1 MSFKTFAAFC
11 RKLPH
16 ATEDVKWENNLVFS
30 IGGKMFAV
38 FELPDISHVSFRATP
53 WLFATL
59 TGKDGIEPAPY
70 LARHNWVLVTTPKA
84 LPAAML
90 KQLLRESYQLVA
102 AGLPAR
108 KRKDLGLR
116 EASVSKKKPAP
127 SARKTLSACNNKVR
141 SRRAMITSSPKIPA

>member
-38 FELPDISHVSFRATP
+38 FDLPDISHVSFRATP

-70 LARHNWVLVTTPKA
+70 LARHNWVLVTKPHA
-84 LPAAML
+84 LPATML

-102 AGLPAR
+102 AGLPAKQR
-108 KRKDLGLR
+108 KEFGLP
-116 EASVSKKKPAP
+116 EASVSTKKAG
-127 SARKTLSACNNKVR
+127 SQM
-141 SRRAMITSSPKIPA
+141 RAKR